1 MDRVESQGLLFV
13 TDQRKTHYIHISRR
27 MNDIQKNDISD
38 D

>member
-1 MDRVESQGLLFV
+1 MDRVESQGLLVV
-13 TDQRKTHYIHISRR
+13 TDQPKTHYIHISRG